1 MLFNIFINDIDN
13 GVECTLSKFVDD
25 TRLWGVVNMP
35 EGWDANQREL
45 GKLKLW
51 AQENFMR
58 FNRSKGKVLHMGRG
72 NPHYATN
79 WGMKRL
85 STALLKRTGGTNG
98 WQAGHEPA
106 VCPHRPESQL
116 HPGLHQKMC
125 DRHVEGG
132 DPAPLLCASEV
143 SPGVLCLVQCGVLST
158 GET

>member
-85 STALLKRTGGTNG
+85 STALLKRMGGTNG

-106 VCPHRPESQL
+106 VCPHRPESL
-116 HPGLHQKMC
+116 YKFFLFPFMSLARFNSVWGL
-125 DRHVEGG
+125 
-132 DPAPLLCASEV
+132 AFL
-143 SPGVLCLVQCGVLST
+143 T
-158 GET
+158 